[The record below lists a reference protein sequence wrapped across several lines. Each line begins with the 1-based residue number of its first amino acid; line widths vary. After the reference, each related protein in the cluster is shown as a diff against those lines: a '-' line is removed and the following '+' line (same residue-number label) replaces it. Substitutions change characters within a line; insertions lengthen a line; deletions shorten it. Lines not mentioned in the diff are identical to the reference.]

1 MKTLAG
7 LTFLVGVTLMTVFQV
22 KLHVFGDIV
31 NALAFLGYSVI
42 AFACSLYMYHKVDS
56 REEDE

>member
-1 MKTLAG
+1 MRTLAG
-7 LTFLVGVTLMTVFQV
+7 LTFLTGVALMVVFQI
-22 KLHVFGDIV
+22 KLHAFGDIV

-42 AFACSLYMYHKVDS
+42 AFACSLYMFHKVDS